1 MKRQV
6 GVQAIILVVCS
17 HLMPSLVVG
26 AVCFDGLTP
35 LEILQPG
42 NILRKGR
49 FLTGLTWYHSE
60 APNRLIINAEDHLE
74 WLNPKAPDQV
84 TVRLQT
90 TDGKISPPRRTK
102 CPQRA
107 GW

>member
-6 GVQAIILVVCS
+6 GVQTIILVVCS

-26 AVCFDGLTP
+26 AVCFD
-35 LEILQPG
+35 
-42 NILRKGR
+42 
-49 FLTGLTWYHSE
+49 GLTWYHSE